1 MPERCTH
8 GSLLFKVISY
18 LNKTIIQEETL
29 FENTGEIKQKVID
42 FFLFPVYNINKHM
55 NNCSY
60 DKT

>member
-1 MPERCTH
+1 MEV
-8 GSLLFKVISY
+8 SFKVISY